1 MEIEN
6 DKATGNAQTNMDDF
20 DDDGE
25 IGPIEDRK
33 KKIKEE
39 VFTACKKGDAETVAK
54 KINSKLLNVL
64 EGDENKWTPLQWA
77 VVNNHPEVVKIVYK
91 KQKEVEDS
99 IAKAEQEK
107 KQEDKSKVRQLSD
120 LDEAFKK
127 PLDPAKNGKYTPLH
141 WSAYKGFD
149 LISSILLNMGCDP
162 LQVDG
167 YGNNALHHAAA
178 SNNVNTFKLFMGL
191 GIDLEYKNSR
201 SHMAIDL
208 TTNKDIQKLI
218 KTALETRKC
227 KLCEKVFD
235 FFNKRYVC
243 CIKDEIICK
252 NCSVIDLYYAEENS
266 KEKEIRYCRC
276 KQCQDEILEKE
287 SQLREAIQ
295 SNNLDR
301 LNEQIANSAAF
312 QICKHLRRDA
322 YHNQNRLQREKQINE
337 LLDSLATVPDHK
349 TIKKSVD
356 TLVKLVQNA
365 EDNKVKL
372 DSTVIQR
379 AFLQKN
385 RLEAERDLR
394 QVLDNVTVAQSTKE
408 NLDNLSEKVDNA
420 KKCSVDD
427 CYVSVGAD
435 LVEKISQNLKATEI
449 LQMFLEYP
457 IREYPVVEEVDP
469 KKKSKLLLLLLLLIQ
484 L

>member
-1 MEIEN
+1 MKIEN
-6 DKATGNAQTNMDDF
+6 DKATVNSQANIDDF
-20 DDDGE
+20 DDDGD

-39 VFTACKKGDAETVAK
+39 IFTACKKGDVETVAK
-54 KINSKLLNVL
+54 KINSKMLNILDV
-64 EGDENKWTPLQWA
+64 DENKWTPLQWA
-77 VVNNHPEVVKIVYK
+77 VVNNHPEIVKIVYK
-91 KQKEVEDS
+91 KQKEIEDS
-99 IAKAEQEK
+99 ITKAEQEK
-107 KQEDKSKVRQLSD
+107 KQEDKSNKRQVND
-120 LDEAFKK
+120 LDQAFKK
-127 PLDPAKNGKYTPLH
+127 PLDPAKNGKSTPLH
-141 WSAYKGFD
+141 WSAYKGLD
-149 LISSILLNMGCDP
+149 LISSILLSMGCDP

-178 SNNVNTFKLFMGL
+178 SNNINTFKLFMGL

-218 KTALETRKC
+218 KTALETPKC
-227 KLCEKVFD
+227 KLCGKQFD

-243 CIKDEIICK
+243 FIKEEIICK

-266 KEKEIRYCRC
+266 TEKEFRYCRC
-276 KQCQDEILEKE
+276 KHCQNEILQKE
-287 SQLREAIQ
+287 NNLREAIQ
-295 SNNLDR
+295 SNNLDK

-322 YHNQNRLQREKQINE
+322 YQNQDRLQREKQIND
-337 LLDSLATVPDHK
+337 LLNSLVNVPDHK

-372 DSTVIQR
+372 DSDVIQR

-394 QVLDNVTVAQSTKE
+394 QVLDNITIAQSTKE

-420 KKCSVDD
+420 KKCSVAES
-427 CYVSVGAD
+427 YVSKGAD
-435 LVEKISQNLKATEI
+435 LVEKISQNLKAKEI

-469 KKKSKLLLLLLLLIQ
+469 KKSKL
-484 L
+484 